1 MPEEPA
7 SDEPIDLEITDT
19 LDLHAFRPQDTKAVL
34 TVYLDEAHRMGFEVV
49 RIVHGKGVGVQRE
62 IVRKV
67 LDRTEFVSSYKTASE
82 LLGSWGA
89 TIVTLDR

>member
-34 TVYLDEAHRMGFEVV
+34 TAYLDEAHRMGFEVV

-82 LLGSWGA
+82 LSGSWGA

>member
-82 LLGSWGA
+82 LSGSWGA

>member
-34 TVYLDEAHRMGFEVV
+34 KAYLAEAHRMGFEVV

-82 LLGSWGA
+82 LSGSWGA

>member
-19 LDLHAFRPQDTKAVL
+19 LDLHALRPQDTKADL
-34 TVYLDEAHRMGFEVV
+34 KAYLAEAHRMGFEVV

-82 LLGSWGA
+82 LSGSWGA